1 MDDYPLEADS
11 FLEVF
16 LLLEEGLAD
25 AFDSGFDATRLGF

>member
-16 LLLEEGLAD
+16 LLLEVAD
-25 AFDSGFDATRLGF
+25 AFDSGFDDTRLGF